1 MPDHHWNWDAHL
13 GEKVKMFRTKS
24 LDLDVT
30 ETKGELEAY
39 KGVRISPQV
48 FHCKIMNLILPIE
61 T

>member
-30 ETKGELEAY
+30 ETKGKLEAY
-39 KGVRISPQV
+39 KGV
-48 FHCKIMNLILPIE
+48 ILCLR
-61 T
+61 